1 MKAGKERNKFFVFIL
16 LRQRIR
22 IKDNLYII
30 YYKIEIKEKGRKR
43 EQMRG
48 KIMKIWNKNEKN

>member
-1 MKAGKERNKFFVFIL
+1 VRIFERTNEG
-16 LRQRIR
+16 RQRIR
-22 IKDNLYII
+22 IKDNLYVI

-48 KIMKIWNKNEKN
+48 KNMKIWNKNEKN